1 MEIFDYVMLSSTTK
15 NQLSGNTYEFL
26 IPPTYY
32 NEQRSPVCRVEVV
45 QIHLTKHSTK
55 KAAYI
60 TTNLVANNMFY
71 NKGKSV
77 LGLLNNNTGN
87 SYQIGE
93 PLMISTSARPSKID
107 ITFHEP
113 DDASFQPDNFKLVL
127 KFSYGNPKDTSLKI
141 QYQN

>member
-15 NQLSGNTYEFL
+15 NQLSGNTFEFL

-32 NEQRSPVCRVEVV
+32 NEQRSPVCIVEVV
-45 QIHLTKHSTK
+45 QIHLTKHSSK

-60 TTNLVANNMFY
+60 TTNLTANNMYY

-87 SYQIGE
+87 SYQIGQ
-93 PLMISTSARPSKID
+93 PLMLSTSARPSKID

-113 DDASFQPDNFKLVL
+113 DDTSFQPDNFKLVL
-127 KFSYGNPKDTSLKI
+127 KFSYGNPKDTSYKI

>member
-15 NQLSGNTYEFL
+15 NQLQGDTFEFL

-45 QIHLTKHSTK
+45 QLHLAKHSTK

-60 TTNLVANNMFY
+60 TTNLTANNMFY
-71 NKGKSV
+71 NKGKTV

-113 DDASFQPDNFKLVL
+113 DDATFQPDNFKLVL